1 MVKMNNKKVNREKAK
16 RLREKISDS
25 YAYKPKRTRKHT
37 QRTEPEKITQELL
50 EQMGIPYEIE
60 KSLKYKFSWKHYDI
74 SLKEYPILIEVDGNY
89 WHGEEDTRK
98 KQGRA
103 NFTQYKNK
111 QNDAIKNWLAK
122 KNGYKLIR
130 IWEKE
135 IKEDVE
141 GVKNKILDI
150 IEECKTDIA
159 RLSEENHFGKEE

>member
-1 MVKMNNKKVNREKAK
+1 MVKMNKKKVNREKAK
-16 RLREKISDS
+16 RLREKLSDS
-25 YAYKPKRTRKHT
+25 YAYKPKRTRKHK
-37 QRTEPEKITQELL
+37 QRTEPEKLTQELL
-50 EQMGIPYEIE
+50 DEMGVDYEIE

-74 SLKEYPILIEVDGNY
+74 GLIDYPILIEVDGNY
-89 WHGEEDTRK
+89 WHGEEETRK

-135 IKEDVE
+135 IKEDR
-141 GVKNKILDI
+141 GSVKNKILDTI
-150 IEECKTDIA
+150 NTLITENN
-159 RLSEENHFGKEE
+159 SE